1 MHVTQV
7 EKRDKSI
14 VSFNQTKIWKAISK
28 AFLDVK
34 SNFSLEEAGEVEEL
48 VEAVVEELNQK
59 FVGITP
65 NVENIQ
71 DIVERKL
78 MEKGFYDVAKGYIL
92 YRSEKNKERVEKE
105 LKQKNLHPT
114 LTVKKS
120 SGQIVPLNIESI
132 RQTFIYASEGYQ
144 DVIDI
149 DNLVDATLNSVYNEI
164 STKDLSKLLVMVG
177 RTYIERDPAYSYLA
191 SRLLLNVLYK
201 EVIGGKI
208 EYTNI
213 DTIYKKAFVKNIK
226 DAVKLNFLD
235 ERLLDYNLEWIA
247 SHLKPERDKMFK
259 FLGMQTL
266 YDRYFITDPVSKRIF
281 ETPQAFWMR
290 VALGLSLAELPENR
304 EQKALEF
311 YEVMSTLNFVPST
324 PTLFHSGTNHPQLS
338 SCYLNTVNDDLEHIF
353 KVVGDN
359 AQMSKWSG
367 GIGTD
372 WTNVRS
378 TGALIRGTG
387 VESQGIVPFLKV
399 ANDTTAAINR
409 SGKRR
414 GAAVVYLETWH
425 LDMDD
430 FLELRKNTGD
440 ERRRTHDMDT
450 ANWIPDLFMQRVQ
463 RDQDWTLFSP
473 DEVLELHH
481 IYGKEFKEKYEYY
494 EEQARLGKIKMYK
507 TIKAKDLWRKMITML
522 FETGHPWITF
532 KDPCNL
538 RSPQDHVGVI
548 HNSNLCTEIT
558 LNNSEEET
566 AVCNLGSINLTNY
579 IKDGKFDKEL
589 VAKVVPTAIRMLDN
603 VIDINFYPTKE
614 GELSNKR
621 HRPIGI
627 GIMGFHDALYK
638 LDINFD
644 SEQAVE
650 FSDESM
656 EVISYYTILAS
667 SNLAKE
673 KGKYESYKGSKWDRG
688 IFPVD
693 TISLVEESRESII
706 DVNRSSKLDWDIVRK
721 SVKKHGMRNSNTMAI
736 APTATISNI
745 AGSIPAIEPIYK
757 NLYVK
762 ANQGGDFIIIN
773 DYLVEDLKK
782 ENLWNQEMFEQ
793 LKFYDGSIAQIPE
806 VPVYLKE
813 KYKEVFDIDSR
824 WLIKVAAYRGKW
836 LDQSQSLNIFYKG
849 TSGKEIADIYMYAW
863 EMGLKTTYYLRSLAV
878 SQVEKSTVN
887 TAQFG
892 KTHKRDNSAN
902 GVVKPAE
909 PVLPVEPKV
918 EVTFAQPTK
927 QVEVVKEELKP
938 KNIKLGTDYK
948 PKYNIY
954 AVAEGQICES
964 CQ

>member
-1 MHVTQV
+1 MSVTQV

>member
-1 MHVTQV
+1 
-7 EKRDKSI
+7 
-14 VSFNQTKIWKAISK
+14 
-28 AFLDVK
+28 
-34 SNFSLEEAGEVEEL
+34 
-48 VEAVVEELNQK
+48 
-59 FVGITP
+59 
-65 NVENIQ
+65 
-71 DIVERKL
+71 
-78 MEKGFYDVAKGYIL
+78 
-92 YRSEKNKERVEKE
+92 
-105 LKQKNLHPT
+105 
-114 LTVKKS
+114 
-120 SGQIVPLNIESI
+120 
-132 RQTFIYASEGYQ
+132 
-144 DVIDI
+144 
-149 DNLVDATLNSVYNEI
+149 
-164 STKDLSKLLVMVG
+164 
-177 RTYIERDPAYSYLA
+177 
-191 SRLLLNVLYK
+191 
-201 EVIGGKI
+201 
-208 EYTNI
+208 
-213 DTIYKKAFVKNIK
+213 
-226 DAVKLNFLD
+226 
-235 ERLLDYNLEWIA
+235 
-247 SHLKPERDKMFK
+247 
-259 FLGMQTL
+259 
-266 YDRYFITDPVSKRIF
+266 
-281 ETPQAFWMR
+281 
-290 VALGLSLAELPENR
+290 
-304 EQKALEF
+304 
-311 YEVMSTLNFVPST
+311 
-324 PTLFHSGTNHPQLS
+324 
-338 SCYLNTVNDDLEHIF
+338 
-353 KVVGDN
+353 
-359 AQMSKWSG
+359 
-367 GIGTD
+367 
-372 WTNVRS
+372 
-378 TGALIRGTG
+378 
-387 VESQGIVPFLKV
+387 
-399 ANDTTAAINR
+399 
-409 SGKRR
+409 
-414 GAAVVYLETWH
+414 
-425 LDMDD
+425 
-430 FLELRKNTGD
+430 
-440 ERRRTHDMDT
+440 
-450 ANWIPDLFMQRVQ
+450 
-463 RDQDWTLFSP
+463 
-473 DEVLELHH
+473 
-481 IYGKEFKEKYEYY
+481 
-494 EEQARLGKIKMYK
+494 
-507 TIKAKDLWRKMITML
+507 
-522 FETGHPWITF
+522 
-532 KDPCNL
+532 
-538 RSPQDHVGVI
+538 
-548 HNSNLCTEIT
+548 
-558 LNNSEEET
+558 
-566 AVCNLGSINLTNY
+566 
-579 IKDGKFDKEL
+579 
-589 VAKVVPTAIRMLDN
+589 MLDN

>member
-1 MHVTQV
+1 MSVTQV

-34 SNFSLEEAGEVEEL
+34 SNFSLEEAEEVDEL
-48 VEAVVEELNQK
+48 VESVVLELNQK

-92 YRSEKNKERVEKE
+92 YRSEKSKERVEKE

-132 RQTFIYASEGYQ
+132 RQSFVYASEGYE
-144 DVIDI
+144 DDIDI
-149 DNLVDATLNSVYNEI
+149 DNLVDATLNSVYTEI
-164 STKDLSKLLVMVG
+164 ATRDLSRLLVMVA
-177 RTYIERDPAYSYLA
+177 RTYIEKDPAYSYLA
-191 SRLLLNVLYK
+191 ARLLLNVLYK

-208 EYTNI
+208 DYSKI
-213 DTIYKKAFVKNIK
+213 DTLYKRSFSKNIQ
-226 DAVKLNFLD
+226 DAVKLGLLD
-235 ERLLDYNLEWIA
+235 ERLLEYNLEWIA
-247 SHLKPERDKMFK
+247 SHLKPERDKIFK

-290 VALGLSLAELPENR
+290 VALGLALAELPEKR

-311 YEVMSTLNFVPST
+311 YEVISTLNFIPST

-338 SCYLNTVNDDLEHIF
+338 SCYLNTVEDDLAHIF
-353 KVVGDN
+353 KVMGDN

-372 WTNVRS
+372 WTNLRA
-378 TGALIRGTG
+378 TGALIKGTG
-387 VESQGIVPFLKV
+387 VESQGITPFLKV

-425 LDMDD
+425 LDIDD

-463 RDQDWTLFSP
+463 ADQDWTLFSP

-507 TIKAKDLWRKMITML
+507 TVKAKDLWRKMITML

-558 LNNSEEET
+558 LNNSDEET
-566 AVCNLGSINLTNY
+566 AVCNLGSLNLSNY
-579 IKDGKFDKEL
+579 VQNGKFDAEL
-589 VAKVVPTAIRMLDN
+589 VAKVVPVAVRMLDN
-603 VIDINFYPTKE
+603 VVDINFYPTKE
-614 GELSNKR
+614 GEVSNKR
-621 HRPIGI
+621 HRPIGL

-644 SEQAVE
+644 PEKAVE

-656 EVISYYTILAS
+656 EIIAYHTILAS
-667 SNLAKE
+667 SKLAQE

-688 IFPVD
+688 LLPVD
-693 TISLVEESRESII
+693 TIALIEDSRDTKI
-706 DVNRSSKLDWDIVRK
+706 DMDISAKLDWDIVRK
-721 SVKKHGMRNSNTMAI
+721 SIKKYGMRNSNTMAI

-824 WLIKVAAYRGKW
+824 WLIKIAAYRGKW
-836 LDQSQSLNIFYKG
+836 IDQSQSLNIFYKG

-892 KTHKRDNSAN
+892 KTHKRDNGSN
-902 GVVKPAE
+902 GVTKPTE
-909 PVLPVEPKV
+909 PVVTVEPKEKVKVEQPKPV
-918 EVTFAQPTK
+918 EVI
-927 QVEVVKEELKP
+927 KEESKP

>member
-1 MHVTQV
+1 MSVTQV

-589 VAKVVPTAIRMLDN
+589 VAKVVPTAIRMLYN

>member
-1 MHVTQV
+1 MSVTQV

-414 GAAVVYLETWH
+414 GAAVVSLETWH

>member
-1 MHVTQV
+1 MSVTQV

-34 SNFSLEEAGEVEEL
+34 SNFSLEESGEVDEL
-48 VEAVVEELNQK
+48 VEAVVLELNQK

-92 YRSEKNKERVEKE
+92 YRSEKSKERVEKE

-149 DNLVDATLNSVYNEI
+149 DTLVDATINSVYNEI
-164 STKDLSKLLVMVG
+164 STRDLSKLLVMVG

-208 EYTNI
+208 EYANI
-213 DTIYKKAFVKNIK
+213 DTIYKRAFLKNIR
-226 DAVKLNFLD
+226 DAVKSGFLD
-235 ERLLDYNLEWIA
+235 ERLLDYNLEWIS

-266 YDRYFITDPVSKRIF
+266 YDRYFIMDPVSKRIF

-463 RDQDWTLFSP
+463 VDQDWTLFSP

-603 VIDINFYPTKE
+603 VVDINFYPTKE

-621 HRPIGI
+621 HRPIGL

-656 EVISYYTILAS
+656 EIISYYTILAS
-667 SNLAKE
+667 SKLAEE

-693 TISLVEESRESII
+693 TIALVEESRTSNI

-782 ENLWNQEMFEQ
+782 ENLWDQDMFEK

-806 VPVYLKE
+806 IPVYLKE

-836 LDQSQSLNIFYKG
+836 IDQSQSLNIFYKG

-892 KTHKRDNSAN
+892 KTHKRDNNSN

-909 PVLPVEPKV
+909 PVVTVEPKEKLKV
-918 EVTFAQPTK
+918 EQPK
-927 QVEVVKEELKP
+927 QVEVIKEELKP

-954 AVAEGQICES
+954 AIAEGQICES